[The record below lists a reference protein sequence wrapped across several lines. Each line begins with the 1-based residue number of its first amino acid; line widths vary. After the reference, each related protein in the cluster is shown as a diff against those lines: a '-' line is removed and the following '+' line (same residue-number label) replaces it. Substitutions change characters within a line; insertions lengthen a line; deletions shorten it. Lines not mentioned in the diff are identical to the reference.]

1 MQLSTPKSIYY
12 AYNPSLEN
20 RRTLDRNRLWA
31 SFIYVTARIISLI
44 FEAMNKS
51 ASSFASKNDTS
62 KSAGDTRPTIVF
74 FDHTARWSG
83 GEISLFN
90 LITHLDQTRFRLV
103 VVLFDEGVLRD
114 KLDAAGIETHVV
126 CLDRSVAG
134 ARKDDIGLRDLLN
147 PKQIILVTRFIHKL
161 CRILKNERAD
171 IVHCNSLKSDL
182 IGGIAARLVGSP
194 AIWHVR
200 DRIASDYLPSHVAR
214 FFRLT
219 ARFIPTQIITVSA
232 AVLKTLQLP
241 TSERAVAI
249 HNGTVMENFDFEATP
264 EPFSRP
270 DGAFV
275 VGIVGRLAPW
285 KGQHIF
291 LDAAAHVKR
300 QFPTARFQIVG
311 EAMFGEDE
319 YAAKLR
325 RQSHDLGLDDA
336 VEWLGFR
343 QDVPQTVAKMDMLAH
358 ASVSG
363 EPFGQVIIEGMA
375 AGKPVVATDGGGVPE
390 IVNEGETG
398 YLVPMGNPDAL
409 AGAISHCFGNPLS
422 AAAMGKAGR
431 KRAIEHFSIEATT
444 RRVEEVY
451 EAMLKAS
458 KKRR

>member
-1 MQLSTPKSIYY
+1 MK
-12 AYNPSLEN
+12 NP
-20 RRTLDRNRLWA
+20 A
-31 SFIYVTARIISLI
+31 SQNGHVRP
-44 FEAMNKS
+44 
-51 ASSFASKNDTS
+51 SSS
-62 KSAGDTRPTIVF
+62 RPTIVF

-90 LITHLDQTRFRLV
+90 LVTHLDQSKFRPV
-103 VVLFDEGVLRD
+103 VVLFDEGVLLD
-114 KLDAAGIETHVV
+114 KLNAAGIETRVV
-126 CLDRSVAG
+126 CLDVSIAG
-134 ARKDDIGLRDLLN
+134 AKKDAIGAKDLLRVGH
-147 PKQIILVTRFIHKL
+147 LVLVWRFIRRL
-161 CRILKNERAD
+161 TQLLKCERAD
-171 IVHCNSLKSDL
+171 IVHCNSLKSDW
-182 IGGIAARLVGSP
+182 IGGIAARLARVP

-200 DRIASDYLPSHVAR
+200 DRISDDYLPSRVAKA
-214 FFRLT
+214 FRLS
-219 ARFIPTQIITVSA
+219 ARILPSQVITVSE

-241 TSERAVAI
+241 RNARAVAI
-249 HNGTVMENFDFEATP
+249 HNGTVMTNFDVEATP
-264 EPFSRP
+264 EPFSRE

-285 KGQHIF
+285 KGQHVF

-300 QFPTARFQIVG
+300 EFPTARFQIVG
-311 EAMFGEDE
+311 EAMFGEDD
-319 YAAKLR
+319 YVDKLH
-325 RQSHDLGLDDA
+325 RQSEALGLNGSI
-336 VEWLGFR
+336 EWLGFR

-390 IVNEGETG
+390 IVNQGETG

-409 AGAISHCFGNPLS
+409 ASAISSCFKDPRC

-451 EAMLKAS
+451 VQMLSAR
-458 KKRR
+458 KKK